1 MPDLYSFT
9 FDDDQILPILT
20 RGEANTIDPFSYTG
34 DGRIYSK
41 NNNHATD
48 PIDVVNDFT
57 WTKSPKSS
65 REDVPAVYIKEKR
78 LLTNSTL
85 ANFFYSILAGADV
98 VETAADRVKSGNI
111 QIGANEL
118 NVFDTLS
125 AAGVSFSGVKKSLVA
140 GADKTKGF
148 VGELKSK
155 AASFLNPDD
164 NFKDNILKP
173 YNGLYY
179 TEDTGFKYYLPYFEN
194 NYLGINNTFSVDSQ
208 KIMGLS
214 DISQT
219 IGKAFDAVR
228 GVAFMDKP
236 GVYVEQSKQYQFGQ
250 EGRDIDVTFPLLNTG
265 SYEDIKR
272 NWQLIF
278 GLIYQNKPGRINR
291 NLLELPVIYEFY
303 MEGMAYMPY
312 SYITKIQ
319 VDFVGNRRTMDID
332 IPSFGVIGSNES
344 LQDRTVINT
353 VIPDAYNIK
362 ISFSGLNKETKN
374 FLIRSLGDPIIRVR
388 EKGKV

>member
-9 FDDDQILPILT
+9 FDEDQILPILT

-34 DGRIYSK
+34 DGRVYSK
-41 NNNHATD
+41 NNTHATD

-98 VETAADRVKSGNI
+98 VETAADRVKSGTI
-111 QIGANEL
+111 QVGANEL

-125 AAGVSFSGVKKSLVA
+125 AAGVSFTGVKESLVS

-148 VGELKSK
+148 VSELKGK

-219 IGKAFDAVR
+219 MGKAFDAVR

-265 SYEDIKR
+265 SYEDMKR

-319 VDFVGNRRTMDID
+319 VDFVGNRRTMEID

-388 EKGKV
+388 EKGKI

>member
-9 FDDDQILPILT
+9 FDEDQILPILT
-20 RGEANTIDPFSYTG
+20 RGEANTIDPFSFTG
-34 DGRIYSK
+34 DGRIHNK
-41 NNNHATD
+41 NNTQATD
-48 PIDVVNDFT
+48 PIDVINDFP

-65 REDVPAVYIKEKR
+65 REYVPAAYIKEKR

-98 VETAADRVKSGNI
+98 VQTATDRIESGNI
-111 QIGANEL
+111 QVGSNEL
-118 NVFDTLS
+118 NVYDTLS
-125 AAGVSFSGVKKSLVA
+125 AAGVSFSGVKNALTSGAKTA
-140 GADKTKGF
+140 GNFVEDVKTKAENF
-148 VGELKSK
+148 IT
-155 AASFLNPDD
+155 NDD
-164 NFKDNILKP
+164 NFRDKILRP

-179 TEDTGFKYYLPYFEN
+179 TEDTGFKYYLPYFSDDYLKTEN
-194 NYLGINNTFSVDSQ
+194 AFSEDSQ

-250 EGRDIDVTFPLLNTG
+250 EGRDITINFPLLNTG
-265 SYEDIKR
+265 TYEEVKR

-303 MEGMAYMPY
+303 IEGVAYMPY

-319 VDFVGNRRTMDID
+319 VDFVGNRRTMDIE
-332 IPSFGVIGSNES
+332 IPSFSVTSLNES
-344 LQDRTVINT
+344 LQDRTIINT
-353 VIPDAYNIK
+353 VIPDAYNIS

-374 FLIRSLGDPIIRVR
+374 FLIRSLGDPIIKVR
-388 EKGKV
+388 ERGEV

>member
-9 FDDDQILPILT
+9 FDVDQILPILT
-20 RGEANTIDPFSYTG
+20 RGEANTIDPFSFTG
-34 DGRIYSK
+34 DGRIHNK
-41 NNNHATD
+41 NNTQATD
-48 PIDVVNDFT
+48 PIDVVNDFP

-65 REDVPAVYIKEKR
+65 REDVPAAYIKEKR

-98 VETAADRVKSGNI
+98 IQTAADRIEAGNI
-111 QIGANEL
+111 QVGSNEL
-118 NVFDTLS
+118 NVYDTLS
-125 AAGVSFSGVKKSLVA
+125 AAGVSFSGVKDALVS
-140 GADKTKGF
+140 GAKYVGDKTQ
-148 VGELKSK
+148 
-155 AASFLNPDD
+155 SFKEEAEKFISNDSD
-164 NFKDNILKP
+164 FKDRILRP

-179 TEDTGFKYYLPYFEN
+179 TEDTGFKYYLPYFDN
-194 NYLGINNTFSVDSQ
+194 NYLGTDNTFSEDSQ
-208 KIMGLS
+208 KIAGLS
-214 DISQT
+214 DISQVASQ
-219 IGKAFDAVR
+219 AFDSVR

-250 EGRDIDVTFPLLNTG
+250 DGRDITINFPLLNTG
-265 SYEDIKR
+265 TYEEVKR

-303 MEGMAYMPY
+303 IEGMAYMPY

-319 VDFVGNRRTMDID
+319 VDFIGNRRTMDIE
-332 IPSFGVIGSNES
+332 IPSFSVTALNES
-344 LQDRTVINT
+344 LQDRTIINT
-353 VIPDAYNIK
+353 VIPDAYNVS

-374 FLIRSLGDPIIRVR
+374 FLIRSLGDPIIKVR

>member
-9 FDDDQILPILT
+9 FDNNKILPILT

-41 NNNHATD
+41 INNQSTD
-48 PIDVVNDFT
+48 PIDVVGDFP

-85 ANFFYSILAGADV
+85 ANFFYSVLAGADV
-98 VETAADRVKSGNI
+98 LKTGADRIQSGNI
-111 QIGANEL
+111 QIGANTL
-118 NVFDTLS
+118 NVYDTLS
-125 AAGVSFSGVKKSLVA
+125 AAGVSFPGVKKGLVE
-140 GADKTKGF
+140 GADKFGTQVEKYKEMAAGF
-148 VGELKSK
+148 LDQG
-155 AASFLNPDD
+155 

-179 TEDTGFKYYLPYFEN
+179 TEDTGFKYYLPYFDN
-194 NYLGINNTFSVDSQ
+194 NYLGVNNTFSEDSQ
-208 KIMGLS
+208 KLMGLS
-214 DISQT
+214 DISNT
-219 IGKAFDAVR
+219 LSKGFDAVR
-228 GVAFMDKP
+228 GIAFMDKP

-250 EGRDIDVTFPLLNTG
+250 EGRTFDITFPLLNTG
-265 SYEDIKR
+265 SYEEVKR

-303 MEGMAYMPY
+303 IEGMAYMPY
-312 SYITKIQ
+312 SYISKIQ
-319 VDFVGNRRTMDID
+319 VDFIGNRRTMGID
-332 IPSFGVIGSNES
+332 IPSFGDVGENES
-344 LQDRTVINT
+344 LQKRTNINT
-353 VIPDAYNIK
+353 VIPDAYNVK
-362 ISFSGLNKETKN
+362 ITFNGLNKETKN

-388 EKGKV
+388 ERGSV